1 MKMIEI
7 QLVDF
12 NRTAQDMLNRIAY
25 IELVTE
31 PYQIA
36 NIQTYLDELRDYVNE
51 TMNEK
56 GTEYT
61 ICQECD

>member
-1 MKMIEI
+1 MIEI

-12 NRTAQDMLNRIAY
+12 NRRAQDMLNRIAY

-51 TMNEK
+51 TMNKDER
-56 GTEYT
+56 
-61 ICQECD
+61 DV